1 MTQGTYWLRSALLV
15 LLAFAAISGVSFA
28 GGDLFDDD
36 YRDCPAKTRLR
47 DGEVADLTLTRDA
60 EDEDKVNVSWTS
72 TNPATWGLGSNAY
85 RAALV
90 AILDDGTISSQDFAL
105 NTKKTTFE
113 GVRTGTQ
120 VTIEMALVVDT
131 ADGSFVISDI
141 LRTSINQ
148 SLTKPSFSTGWNQV
162 DSNSDGDANKGGFQ
176 FDATPIAAGAMYY
189 IGYNENFGNYKSES
203 GDSDLITTPSTA
215 RLRIGLAHASGETP
229 GQRDDVDFD
238 AYIIRIAD
246 EDGDVI
252 SEGVDVATIASS
264 YGTTAWDH
272 DGDNGATTDALAV
285 PNKLFLY
292 DFDED
297 VNHGGTW
304 AFSDSGTITRTP
316 TGGNGTIDTGYVLTN
331 VRINDGGTITVAMQD
346 APAAVIPR
354 DASDN
359 LNPDYLS
366 MIKVG
371 ISEASGTEAAVT
383 ESEVFAEPPGE
394 HRDLPPDVLAS
405 DGTYTIMAWA
415 VNNDNEVISP
425 VATLKVRPRDVH
437 RGDIDDFEDYQHPRD
452 TQVAIDD
459 LVTTEFMIL
468 K

>member
-1 MTQGTYWLRSALLV
+1 MTQGTHWLRSALLV
-15 LLAFAAISGVSFA
+15 LLAFAAISGGSFA

-47 DGEVADLTLTRDA
+47 DGEIADLTLTRDA
-60 EDEDKVNVSWTS
+60 DDEEKVNVSWTS
-72 TNPATWGLGSNAY
+72 TNPATWGLGSNTY

-90 AILDDGTISSQDFAL
+90 AILDDGTISSQNFAL

-131 ADGSFVISDI
+131 ADGSYVISDI
-141 LRTSINQ
+141 LSTSINQ
-148 SLTKPSFSTGWNQV
+148 SLTEPSFSTGWHQV
-162 DSNSDGDANKGGFQ
+162 DSVSDGDANTGGFQ

-189 IGYNENFGNYKSES
+189 IGYNENFGNYKTES
-203 GDSDLITTPSTA
+203 GDSDLITSPSTA

-229 GQRDDVDFD
+229 SQRDDVDFD
-238 AYIIRIAD
+238 AYIIRIGDA
-246 EDGDVI
+246 DGDVI
-252 SEGVDVATIASS
+252 SEGVDVATVASS
-264 YGTTAWDH
+264 YGTTAWD
-272 DGDNGATTDALAV
+272 NGTTALAV

-297 VNHGGTW
+297 INSGGTW
-304 AFSDSGTITRTP
+304 AFSDSGTITRERA
-316 TGGNGTIDTGYVLTN
+316 GEGTIDTGYALTN

-371 ISEASGTEAAVT
+371 IGEASGTEAAVT
-383 ESEVFAEPPGE
+383 VNEVFAEPPGE
-394 HRDLPPDVLAS
+394 HRDFPPDVLAS

-415 VNNDNEVISP
+415 VNDDNEVISP
-425 VATLKVRPRDVH
+425 VATLRLRPRDVH
-437 RGDIDDFEDYQHPRD
+437 RGDIDDFEDYQHPKD
-452 TQVAIDD
+452 TQVAVDD